1 MVPTSSLRAHSS
13 WHAQY
18 LLRVLDLI
26 FNTSDRSTT
35 VSNCRLFQTRLSPTA
50 IFQGT
55 EHEQLRERECV
66 YIWHFSAL
74 GAKQLKLYTQITR
87 TPRTYL
93 AILSSRWLYNHLNL
107 IKKQTQKNKHGIYI
121 AQQQTR
127 SLIHSNQQ
135 NSI

>member
-1 MVPTSSLRAHSS
+1 MRFNYMNNCSNKISRLHINHISASKEKYYSVSFKTFTNFQILDPTAKGETPCLYSSHSSLRAHSS

-66 YIWHFSAL
+66 CIWHFSAL
-74 GAKQLKLYTQITR
+74 GAK
-87 TPRTYL
+87 
-93 AILSSRWLYNHLNL
+93 
-107 IKKQTQKNKHGIYI
+107 
-121 AQQQTR
+121 
-127 SLIHSNQQ
+127 
-135 NSI
+135 